1 MNWDAIGAV
10 GEIVG
15 AIAVVFSLVYLGVQI
30 RNQNRE
36 SRMASVHEIL
46 EGFRTE
52 ISAFRNAEL
61 AELLGKGTRNFEALS
76 DTEKIQFVAM
86 IQGPFRLWE
95 EAYCQHRED
104 RLGIAMWNG
113 IQAQLRDFAATP
125 GCQKVWAL
133 RRHTYSE
140 EFRTYVDNVEPG
152 SYRTD

>member
-10 GEIVG
+10 GEIIG
-15 AIAVVFSLVYLGVQI
+15 AIAVVVSLGYLGVQI
-30 RNQNRE
+30 RVQNRE
-36 SRMASVHEIL
+36 SRMASVHDVL

-52 ISAFRNAEL
+52 IAAFRKVEL
-61 AELLGKGTRNFEALS
+61 AELLGKGTKDFEALS
-76 DTEKIQFVAM
+76 ETERIQFIAM

-95 EAYCQHRED
+95 EAYHQHRGN
-104 RLGIAMWNG
+104 RLSLAMWEG
-113 IQAQLRDFAATP
+113 IHAQMRDFSAPP

-152 SYRTD
+152 SFRTD